1 MSQESLQT
9 FRIASTLHRSQDS
22 CADMLKGHIEVA
34 TDLFFFL
41 HSDQEVF
48 INLGGET
55 IKKTNPLQPFN
66 LSQLM
71 QQRSEEHTSE
81 LQSRLHLVCRLLL
94 EKKKKRSIV
103 EIHHEL

>member
-1 MSQESLQT
+1 
-9 FRIASTLHRSQDS
+9 
-22 CADMLKGHIEVA
+22 MLKGHIKVA

-71 QQRSEEHTSE
+71 QQLGKPVLNS
-81 LQSRLHLVCRLLL
+81 
-94 EKKKKRSIV
+94 
-103 EIHHEL
+103 